1 MPPYYF
7 ETAMTTDSMTAHKQ
21 LPVHT
26 EHLALGAKMGI
37 FGDWEVPLY
46 YRSVIEEHDWVR
58 TGVGVFDISHMGEFF
73 VRGKSAEIF
82 LNQIVTNQVS
92 RLEDGKALYTPV
104 CRPDGGIVDDVIVY
118 RLKADSFLVIVNAA
132 NVEKDFEWF
141 VKNNQT
147 DTVVSNET
155 DRFALFAVQ
164 GPRSTAVTE
173 RLLEQTVSEMPYYSI
188 RQAAHWKTGYVA
200 RTGYTGEIGYEILC
214 PAEQATK
221 IWRALMAAGK
231 TEGIQPIGFGAR
243 DTLRLEAGMLLYG
256 QDMTDETTPLEV
268 GLERTVF
275 FEKDFIGKHAL
286 LNQKKSGVKKK
297 LAAFELLERGIPR
310 HGYDVYVNGQ
320 KTGVVTSGS
329 YSPTLKKNI
338 GLALLEQPHVQAGE
352 IIDIQIRQ
360 SQVKAKVVNFPFYKR
375 QKKEKG

>member
-1 MPPYYF
+1 M
-7 ETAMTTDSMTAHKQ
+7 
-21 LPVHT
+21 
-26 EHLALGAKMGI
+26 
-37 FGDWEVPLY
+37 
-46 YRSVIEEHDWVR
+46 
-58 TGVGVFDISHMGEFF
+58 
-73 VRGKSAEIF
+73 
-82 LNQIVTNQVS
+82 
-92 RLEDGKALYTPV
+92 
-104 CRPDGGIVDDVIVY
+104 
-118 RLKADSFLVIVNAA
+118 
-132 NVEKDFEWF
+132 
-141 VKNNQT
+141 
-147 DTVVSNET
+147 
-155 DRFALFAVQ
+155 
-164 GPRSTAVTE
+164 
-173 RLLEQTVSEMPYYSI
+173 
-188 RQAAHWKTGYVA
+188 
-200 RTGYTGEIGYEILC
+200 
-214 PAEQATK
+214 
-221 IWRALMAAGK
+221 
-231 TEGIQPIGFGAR
+231 
-243 DTLRLEAGMLLYG
+243 RLEAGMLLYG